1 LSSAFTLI
9 ELLVVIAIIAI
20 LAGMLLPALAAAR
33 EKARR
38 TTCINNLSQFSRAME
53 SYCGDYGSY
62 FPSWVG
68 VGSNQWFT
76 TTPNGYRQCTT
87 KASGNCAYN
96 TTGTIYHP
104 NNGAPGDM
112 TTNWSVPYAGRPGD
126 TAVTVGND
134 PTQVG
139 QGWNTYYRV
148 IGIGQRTGFNWDS
161 AGLKHAPNGLGY
173 LLATGYLPDAKSY
186 YCPSSDGMINPTLGA
201 NVSKSGGY
209 RIADWK
215 TAGGF
220 DAQTMQYGK
229 WQTYGSSGN
238 GQTILWSNY
247 SYRDVPLGGFVPW
260 CAAYEGT
267 DKRTALAFTR
277 PLQFAHM
284 GAPLFRTQKELGARA
299 LVSDGFDKSFQV
311 NPYVDALGKPYKAS
325 PTAADTS
332 AMAGMG
338 ITAHRDGYN
347 VLYGDWSAKWF
358 GDPQQKIIWH
368 STGTNPST
376 LGGIPRDLLS
386 ANFFYGQWGPWCDSS
401 GVSAAAV
408 IQNNAADVWHGF
420 DTAAGVDVF

>member
-1 LSSAFTLI
+1 MRRGIWERLSSAFTLI

-299 LVSDGFDKSFQV
+299 GLGRIRQVFSGQPLRGRSREALQGQSDCRGH
-311 NPYVDALGKPYKAS
+311 L
-325 PTAADTS
+325 
-332 AMAGMG
+332 
-338 ITAHRDGYN
+338 RDGGHGN
-347 VLYGDWSAKWF
+347 HGAPRRLQCPLRRLEREVVRRPAAEDHLALHGHESV
-358 GDPQQKIIWH
+358 DPWGNTARPLERQFLLRAMGPLVRQQRRLCGRRH
-368 STGTNPST
+368 PEQCG
-376 LGGIPRDLLS
+376 
-386 ANFFYGQWGPWCDSS
+386 
-401 GVSAAAV
+401 
-408 IQNNAADVWHGF
+408 
-420 DTAAGVDVF
+420 